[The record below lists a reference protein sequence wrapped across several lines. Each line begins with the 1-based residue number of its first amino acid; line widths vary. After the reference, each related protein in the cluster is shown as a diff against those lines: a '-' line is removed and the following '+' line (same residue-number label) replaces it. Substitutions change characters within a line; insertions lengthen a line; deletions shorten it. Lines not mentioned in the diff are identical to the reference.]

1 MLDSGDRQGEEFRTD
16 LRPLAT
22 SAAGS
27 GNASARRILSAAELG
42 AADRALAPA
51 LARGRRGRRWA

>member
-1 MLDSGDRQGEEFRTD
+1 LDSGDRQGEEFRTD

-27 GNASARRILSAAELG
+27 GNASARRILSAAD
-42 AADRALAPA
+42 A
-51 LARGRRGRRWA
+51 GRR